1 MGGFTLAEVLIT
13 LGIIGIVAAM
23 TLPVLIAN
31 HREKQKVTQLKK
43 VYSVLQQAF
52 LLAQS
57 KHGESKYWGEITTTD
72 TGETDENGNPIL
84 DYSTSNKFLNYIAE
98 GIKGKKSDVDLILTI
113 APMNKN
119 TGTKT
124 TKPPELY
131 LTMPDGTLILAG
143 YSSGEFTTM
152 DIATVFPG
160 CLKSVCKYGIDIF
173 YFKVDLDKGKIV
185 PFGGNDTT
193 LNTGSFEKKCNMAIE
208 NTQQGFGCTAWVL
221 QNENMDYLRCNDL
234 NWNTKT
240 SCK

>member
-143 YSSGEFTTM
+143 YSSGEYTNNGYCYSISWMPQIGMQIRYRYILF
-152 DIATVFPG
+152 
-160 CLKSVCKYGIDIF
+160 
-173 YFKVDLDKGKIV
+173 
-185 PFGGNDTT
+185 
-193 LNTGSFEKKCNMAIE
+193 
-208 NTQQGFGCTAWVL
+208 
-221 QNENMDYLRCNDL
+221 
-234 NWNTKT
+234 
-240 SCK
+240 